1 MVIFP
6 LAPDQTIAQMWSNG
20 AREVDAVVVLMC
32 QQLMA
37 EQQEEYIS
45 NTLLKKIEALKNEKE
60 QLARNYEQ
68 EEEYLTN
75 DLSRKLLQVSI
86 SVNCY

>member
-1 MVIFP
+1 VFVF
-6 LAPDQTIAQMWSNG
+6 
-20 AREVDAVVVLMC
+20 R

-68 EEEYLTN
+68 EEEFLTN
-75 DLSRKLLQVSI
+75 DLSRKLLQAS
-86 SVNCY
+86 

>member
-1 MVIFP
+1 
-6 LAPDQTIAQMWSNG
+6 
-20 AREVDAVVVLMC
+20 
-32 QQLMA
+32 MA

-45 NTLLKKIEALKNEKE
+45 NTLLKKIQALKNEKE

-75 DLSRKLLQVSI
+75 DLSRKLFQVSWAVFIDWFLIYWYSLDFI
-86 SVNCY
+86 SKINIPKW